1 GAAPEAL
8 ENKRVLMLLSSD
20 SFTATQSVIERAL
33 RLTLRNGLSVPV
45 ETNSEYVGDTR
56 MGTGYEKEFVA
67 LLRRKYAGKK
77 FDVVF
82 GIGQFPINI
91 LLSNRAELFPET
103 PIVFLTIDQRVVGGL
118 YPAPNFT
125 GVWGEINFK
134 PNLELALA
142 LHPGTRRVVVI
153 QGV

>member
-1 GAAPEAL
+1 MPIRVAQVQWLLRTLVQGLWLTLVIAAPCAASGAAPEAL

-103 PIVFLTIDQRVVGGL
+103 PI
-118 YPAPNFT
+118 
-125 GVWGEINFK
+125 
-134 PNLELALA
+134 
-142 LHPGTRRVVVI
+142 
-153 QGV
+153 